1 MNAIGVDV
9 GGTKI
14 AAAVVSPE
22 GKILNEVRYPTQAVP
37 PNRLI
42 ETIARGIA
50 EVKDGF
56 EVGGVCVAVPGL
68 ILAAENK
75 VVFAPNLHEIENIRL
90 DEEIGAATGLKVTV
104 ENDANAAAWGE
115 FRYGAGKDVEH
126 QVFITLGTG
135 VGGGVITH
143 GMLLRGAQGAGGELG
158 HVTLDPTGPRG
169 GDLEALASGTAI
181 RRRARE
187 VANDQPRSA
196 LGRLAVERE
205 VLGEDVTRLAQEGD
219 EASISVLEET
229 GRWLG
234 IGLAGFVNIF
244 NPEVIA
250 VGGGVITHGI
260 LLRGAQGAGGELG
273 HVTIDPTGPRCGC
286 GNHGCLEALAS
297 GTAIRRRAREVANE
311 RPNSALGRLAVQRE
325 VLGEDVSRLAGE
337 GDEAS
342 LTVLEETGRWLG
354 IGLAGFVNIFNPEV
368 IPVGGGAAQAGEF
381 VLGPAR
387 EEVHLRARSPSRD
400 LVRIV
405 EATLGPESGVLGAA
419 ALARGEDGEY
429 VLGPSGRV
437 T

>member
-22 GKILNEVRYPTQAVP
+22 GKNLNEVRYPTQAVP

-42 ETIARGIA
+42 DTISRATTEA
-50 EVKDGF
+50 KDGF

-90 DEEIGAATGLKVTV
+90 DEEIGGRTGLGVTV

-115 FRYGAGKDVEH
+115 FRFGAGKDVDH

-158 HVTLDPTGPRG
+158 HVTLDPKGPSG

-250 VGGGVITHGI
+250 VGGG
-260 LLRGAQGAGGELG
+260 
-273 HVTIDPTGPRCGC
+273 
-286 GNHGCLEALAS
+286 AS
-297 GTAIRRRAREVANE
+297 R
-311 RPNSALGRLAVQRE
+311 
-325 VLGEDVSRLAGE
+325 
-337 GDEAS
+337 
-342 LTVLEETGRWLG
+342 
-354 IGLAGFVNIFNPEV
+354 
-368 IPVGGGAAQAGEF
+368 AGEF
-381 VLGPAR
+381 ILGPAR
-387 EEVHLRARSPSRD
+387 KEVQLRAYSPSRD
-400 LVRIV
+400 LVEIK
-405 EATLGPESGVLGAA
+405 EASLGPASGVLGAA

-429 VLGPSGRV
+429 VLGPSKRMA
-437 T
+437 